1 MISDEHNEKA
11 IDGSSVGLLVF
22 FGLVFVV
29 LLLLL
34 FWPWTKRV
42 LLSVMDP
49 PVVKAIGP
57 VMETRFIGGLGY
69 ATQVRTSQEMVLIR
83 GAVEINQGTEVERR
97 VTGLENQLCVARTE
111 RCFEVLS
118 RE

>member
-1 MISDEHNEKA
+1 MDSDDRKEQA
-11 IDGSSVGLLVF
+11 IDGSSVSLLVF

-42 LLSVMDP
+42 LLSMMDP
-49 PVVKAIGP
+49 PSVHAMGP
-57 VMETRFIGGLGY
+57 VVETRFVGGLSY

-83 GAVEINQGTEVERR
+83 GAVELKKGIEVERR
-97 VTGLENQLCVARTE
+97 VTGLENHLCVARTE